1 MKTLILAAAV
11 AAFELAFLA
20 SLATPPAGAVPTLQA
35 RDAGPQALARG
46 AQPPVP
52 CTPRG

>member
-20 SLATPPAGAVPTLQA
+20 SLATPPAASASTLQSG
-35 RDAGPQALARG
+35 DGGPQALAR
-46 AQPPVP
+46 AAPPPVP